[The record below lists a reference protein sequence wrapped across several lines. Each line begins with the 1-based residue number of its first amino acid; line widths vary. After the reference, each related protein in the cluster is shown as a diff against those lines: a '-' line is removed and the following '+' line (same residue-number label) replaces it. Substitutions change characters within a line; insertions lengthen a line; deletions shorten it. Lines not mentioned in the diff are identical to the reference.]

1 MRFRLIYADPPWQYA
16 DRNANGQRG
25 ACFKYDVMPLADIL
39 ALPVADLADE
49 DCLLVMWWTGPL
61 PGEALATVKAWGFTL
76 KNMAGFTWHKLSRT
90 GRCDHFGSGHWTR
103 SNTEN
108 VLLATKGHPRRA
120 CNSVRGMITAPVA
133 EHSAKPAEARRRL
146 ELLMGDVPRV
156 ELFARIATPGW
167 MALGRSID
175 GRDLRESLT
184 SLASA

>member
-1 MRFRLIYADPPWQYA
+1 M
-16 DRNANGQRG
+16 
-25 ACFKYDVMPLADIL
+25 
-39 ALPVADLADE
+39 
-49 DCLLVMWWTGPL
+49 
-61 PGEALATVKAWGFTL
+61 PGEALATVEAWGFTL

-108 VLLATKGHPRRA
+108 VLLATKGRPRRA
-120 CNSVRGMITAPVA
+120 CNSVRGMITAPVG

-156 ELFARIATPGW
+156 ELFARVATTERHP
-167 MALGRSID
+167 AGRGID
-175 GRDLRESLT
+175 GRDLRESLI